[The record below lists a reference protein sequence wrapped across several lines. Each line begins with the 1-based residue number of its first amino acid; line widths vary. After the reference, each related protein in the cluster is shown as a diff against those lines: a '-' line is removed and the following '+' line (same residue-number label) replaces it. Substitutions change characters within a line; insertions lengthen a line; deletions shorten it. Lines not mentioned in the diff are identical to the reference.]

1 MKRHNRL
8 GLKEKFSFLAIM
20 TYNREIEKNVLLKKK
35 KNYKKQESRGM
46 LNEMEYTRTRY

>member
-1 MKRHNRL
+1 MKRRNRL

-35 KNYKKQESRGM
+35 IIKSKKVGEC
-46 LNEMEYTRTRY
+46 